1 MSGSL
6 VCVGLGMTLGA
17 HITPI
22 CRSHI
27 EQADVVFSLMSN
39 GLVQL
44 WLEEMH
50 PDVRSLQPF
59 YQEGKSR
66 AISYEQMVSAMINE
80 VKAGKKVI
88 GAFYGHPG
96 VFAGVPHKAIETAQ
110 QLGFTAYMEAGISAE
125 DCLIADLGIDPGKV
139 GCQQYEASQFM
150 FYQRIVDPSA
160 QLILWQIGVAGD
172 KSLGKFSTGAA
183 YRQVLIELLAENY
196 PLNHPVIL
204 YEAKVLPIDTVRKE
218 TILLSELV
226 DAKLSLHTT
235 LVIPPCRAMQKNTT
249 ILNKLAVITQQERNE
264 HTQVESS

>member
-39 GLVQL
+39 GLVEL

-50 PDVRSLQPF
+50 HDVCSLQKY

-66 AISYEQMVSAMINE
+66 AISYEQMVSAIIFE
-80 VKAGKKVI
+80 VKAGKKVV

-110 QLGFTAYMEAGISAE
+110 QLGFTAKMEAGISAE

-150 FYQRIVDPSA
+150 FYRRIIDPCA
-160 QLILWQIGVAGD
+160 QLILWQIGIVGD

-183 YRQVLIELLAENY
+183 YRQVLIDLLTETY

-204 YEAKVLPIDTVRKE
+204 YEAKVLPIDTIRKE
-218 TILLSELV
+218 TILLSELIN
-226 DAKLSLHTT
+226 AKLSLHTT
-235 LVIPPCRAMQKNTT
+235 LIIPPCKTMQKNTT
-249 ILNKLAVITQQERNE
+249 ILNKLAVITQQEKDKVQ
-264 HTQVESS
+264 QVENS